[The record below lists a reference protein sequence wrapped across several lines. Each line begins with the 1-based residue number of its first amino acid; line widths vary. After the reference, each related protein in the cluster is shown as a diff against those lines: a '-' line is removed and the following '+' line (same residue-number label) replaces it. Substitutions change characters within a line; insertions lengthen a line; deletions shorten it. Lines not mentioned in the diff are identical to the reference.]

1 MLEVSV
7 VKEYIGLNSL
17 YLLYFCMFLY
27 QFTKLQPHMASGIS
41 NPKMKIFHTS
51 KAIQ

>member
-17 YLLYFCMFLY
+17 YLLYFCMFVSVHEITITY
-27 QFTKLQPHMASGIS
+27 GKWNFKSKDENIS
-41 NPKMKIFHTS
+41 HI
-51 KAIQ
+51 